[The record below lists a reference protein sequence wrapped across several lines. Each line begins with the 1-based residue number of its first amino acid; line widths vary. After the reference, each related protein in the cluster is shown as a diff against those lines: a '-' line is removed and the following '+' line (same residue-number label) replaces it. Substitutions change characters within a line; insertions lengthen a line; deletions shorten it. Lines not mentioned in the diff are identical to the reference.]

1 MRAPPVYAHPR
12 PSDARR
18 LRRSDLLGVALG
30 TAALEIAKAGLG
42 VEPSWWPADLVAIV
56 LGCLLGVFLPVLVKY
71 GDKLAQGMSAWKKWA
86 AGLSILLIFVSV
98 LTVGIPA
105 DRKAD
110 VPGTVIASI
119 VMISLILFFLVFFI
133 LIIPLCK
140 YDANMLP
147 QQWAILKTPLEKRT
161 ADFQARREAKTFRRL
176 KARANA
182 KIAAMRL
189 RRAMVGDA
197 KPLLSEGP

>member
-1 MRAPPVYAHPR
+1 M
-12 PSDARR
+12 
-18 LRRSDLLGVALG
+18 RRSDLLGVALG

-105 DRKAD
+105 DTKTD

-119 VMISLILFFLVFFI
+119 VMLSLILFFLVFFI
-133 LIIPLCK
+133 LLIPLCK

-147 QQWAILKTPLEKRT
+147 QQWAVLQTPGPARSANFEQRRT
-161 ADFQARREAKTFRRL
+161 NKTFRRL
-176 KARANA
+176 RAKADAYQQF
-182 KIAAMRL
+182 
-189 RRAMVGDA
+189 RRARRALVGDEQQQQ
-197 KPLLSEGP
+197 LLGEPRI

>member
-1 MRAPPVYAHPR
+1 M
-12 PSDARR
+12 
-18 LRRSDLLGVALG
+18 RRSDLLGVALG

-71 GDKLAQGMSAWKKWA
+71 GDKLAQGMSTWKKWA

-105 DRKAD
+105 DTKTD

-119 VMISLILFFLVFFI
+119 VMLSLILFFLVFFI
-133 LIIPLCK
+133 LLIPLCK

-147 QQWAILKTPLEKRT
+147 QQWAILKAPNSVRNPN
-161 ADFQARREAKTFRRL
+161 FGQRREVKTFKRL
-176 KARANA
+176 RAQANSR
-182 KIAAMRL
+182 IAALRL
-189 RRAMVGDA
+189 RRAMVGDEQ
-197 KPLLSEGP
+197 KQVLLSNEYRS

>member
-1 MRAPPVYAHPR
+1 MQKALAT
-12 PSDARR
+12 SALLTR
-18 LRRSDLLGVALG
+18 LRSRRSDLLGVALG

-105 DRKAD
+105 DTKAD

-147 QQWAILKTPLEKRT
+147 QQWAILKTPPEKRI
-161 ADFQARREAKTFRRL
+161 ADFQQRREAKTFRRL
-176 KARANA
+176 RARANSR
-182 KIAAMRL
+182 IAAMRL
-189 RRAMVGDA
+189 GRAMVGDT
-197 KPLLSEGP
+197 KPLLDGSRL

>member
-1 MRAPPVYAHPR
+1 MTRTLPAPF
-12 PSDARR
+12 DARR

-105 DRKAD
+105 DTKAD

-119 VMISLILFFLVFFI
+119 VMLSLILFFLVFFI
-133 LIIPLCK
+133 LLIPLCK

-147 QQWAILKTPLEKRT
+147 QQWAVLQTPVS
-161 ADFQARREAKTFRRL
+161 ARNANFDQRRANKTFRRL
-176 KARANA
+176 RAKASSVQQFMRA
-182 KIAAMRL
+182 

-197 KPLLSEGP
+197 RPLLDDEYRR

>member
-1 MRAPPVYAHPR
+1 M
-12 PSDARR
+12 
-18 LRRSDLLGVALG
+18 
-30 TAALEIAKAGLG
+30 
-42 VEPSWWPADLVAIV
+42 AIV

-105 DRKAD
+105 DTKAD

-119 VMISLILFFLVFFI
+119 VMLSLILFFLVFFI
-133 LIIPLCK
+133 LLLPLLK

-147 QQWAILKTPLEKRT
+147 QQWAVLQTPGP
-161 ADFQARREAKTFRRL
+161 ARNANFERRRSQKTFRRL
-176 KARANA
+176 RARANA
-182 KIAAMRL
+182 NIAALRM
-189 RRAMVGDA
+189 RRAMRTDESKEA
-197 KPLLSEGP
+197 LLGRGV